1 MTTQLKELK
10 KEYMKS
16 IKPNNKSSSPRKSP
30 KVESPK
36 SSTMKKRIRDAQL
49 QPRIVSPR
57 PNYDY
62 INEPNDYNNLS
73 LINPY
78 DMTLYAPKINSKP
91 QRKYRE
97 QLEPVI
103 TQSHGTHLINGKQK
117 LPPIIRKGGKKRTRK
132 NKSNRRRTL
141 RKK

>member
-1 MTTQLKELK
+1 MSLPRIKKEPSYMTTQLKELK

-91 QRKYRE
+91 QPN
-97 QLEPVI
+97 LN
-103 TQSHGTHLINGKQK
+103 L
-117 LPPIIRKGGKKRTRK
+117 
-132 NKSNRRRTL
+132 
-141 RKK
+141 